1 MQPPTEREVHLLV
14 LAWNDLQEV
23 LLGGRSFRKS
33 IFSFLLIYMCA
44 CMFMHSPFLEGWP
57 RILLTVVLVN
67 KTEIG
72 AEFYNSLTLFLKCS
86 INLLSLYR
94 KKKKSTPVCLI
105 RLKRFQP
112 CPLFSPFLSLIPTV
126 RDTTAHQGQQPG
138 PKRPERAFKGNSCLA
153 PLSHFCSFLP
163 GISAPVQSPAT
174 QNGIW
179 TFGKLSFRGLKR

>member
-33 IFSFLLIYMCA
+33 IFSFLLIYMCV

-94 KKKKSTPVCLI
+94 KKISTPVCLI

-126 RDTTAHQGQQPG
+126 RGTQPLIKGSSQGQ
-138 PKRPERAFKGNSCLA
+138 KDL
-153 PLSHFCSFLP
+153 
-163 GISAPVQSPAT
+163 
-174 QNGIW
+174 
-179 TFGKLSFRGLKR
+179 RGLLREIAVWLLYLIFAHFSQE